1 MSVLVN
7 TFSKH
12 AKDVTSCSFSPNSKI
27 FASSSGDKTVRLW
40 NVADGTE
47 LSMSPLLGH
56 SYGVNSCHFSPF
68 GTLLATASTDGNVH
82 LWDVNTGSV
91 IAVLQGHKSGVRVC
105 RFSPNSRFLV
115 SGSTDETFCIWD
127 VSSKKLVKCTEKLE
141 SSVMTCCFTPD
152 SMHIVAGTSFGDLS
166 VWEVQ
171 SGKMMKFLA
180 EGHDLG
186 VTDCCFSPNFGSA
199 NPAFHDTSGSAPH
212 FLLASGGNDNL
223 VTLWDIFTA
232 SAFSEDCHIRKRCSL
247 SGHQGPVYGVAMSPN
262 GKILASGS
270 GDKFIILWDPLAEVL
285 LVSLEGHTRY
295 VTCCG
300 FSLDGNWLTTGSNDK
315 TVKLW
320 KICLTETAAILTLI
334 MRPHPASMGCILS
347 VCLSGSELDQSGGCM
362 LNKSQLEKPRKT
374 MERAKTQEPRKKL
387 ATWSTDDVCRWLTSL
402 DLELYGE
409 SFRQNAIDGEEL
421 SHINSEVLASD
432 LSIGPAGHRNKILRM
447 IKEIK
452 RQELEEDIPDEFFC
466 PITREIMCDPVIA
479 ADGYTYERA
488 SIEEWLKSGRKSSPM
503 TNAPLKTTTLT
514 PNRMLKNLIQNHFNN
529 PLSVSS

>member
-199 NPAFHDTSGSAPH
+199 SMFIYIVIYVIFAVDTVMEG
-212 FLLASGGNDNL
+212 LLL
-223 VTLWDIFTA
+223 VLLIRHKA
-232 SAFSEDCHIRKRCSL
+232 CNYRERRKRGAL
-247 SGHQGPVYGVAMSPN
+247 LHGVPYGVPKWSTL
-262 GKILASGS
+262 KILFRMS
-270 GDKFIILWDPLAEVL
+270 
-285 LVSLEGHTRY
+285 
-295 VTCCG
+295 
-300 FSLDGNWLTTGSNDK
+300 
-315 TVKLW
+315 TV
-320 KICLTETAAILTLI
+320 
-334 MRPHPASMGCILS
+334 
-347 VCLSGSELDQSGGCM
+347 DQC
-362 LNKSQLEKPRKT
+362 
-374 MERAKTQEPRKKL
+374 
-387 ATWSTDDVCRWLTSL
+387 
-402 DLELYGE
+402 
-409 SFRQNAIDGEEL
+409 
-421 SHINSEVLASD
+421 
-432 LSIGPAGHRNKILRM
+432 
-447 IKEIK
+447 
-452 RQELEEDIPDEFFC
+452 
-466 PITREIMCDPVIA
+466 
-479 ADGYTYERA
+479 
-488 SIEEWLKSGRKSSPM
+488 
-503 TNAPLKTTTLT
+503 
-514 PNRMLKNLIQNHFNN
+514 
-529 PLSVSS
+529 VSSI